1 MVVRQIRKVGQL
13 TKVIVEHPDG
23 GLLSLAANETNLPS
37 PEAGVL
43 VAGTTPLFDPEKLL
57 RLAKWVAAHSPLESE
72 KLSSVQQ
79 HQELEQ
85 KETDDTTASTTKSF
99 AKRKRRT
106 PSTPNKGDGTV
117 SGQNAVHRNTSSQP
131 AQE

>member
-1 MVVRQIRKVGQL
+1 MRQIRKVGKL

-23 GLLSLAANETNLPS
+23 GLLSLPADETNLPS
-37 PEAGVL
+37 SEAGVL
-43 VAGTTPLFDPEKLL
+43 VAGTSRLFDPEKLL
-57 RLAKWVAAHSPLESE
+57 RLTEWVAAHSPLESE
-72 KLSSVQQ
+72 KWFSVQQ

-85 KETDDTTASTTKSF
+85 KKTDDTTACTTKSF
-99 AKRKRRT
+99 TKRKRRT
-106 PSTPNKGDGTV
+106 PSTSNKADSTI